1 MLQITDVPIQ
11 SLVIKLR
18 RAGKQSRQE
27 ILNFSGCRFREI
39 KTEFLR
45 LSDYLESFLIS
56 VIGISQSNMS
66 RMRTGLPP

>member
-27 ILNFSGCRFREI
+27 ILTPAVDKI
-39 KTEFLR
+39 VK
-45 LSDYLESFLIS
+45 
-56 VIGISQSNMS
+56 
-66 RMRTGLPP
+66 